1 MGGTHK
7 SGHAATVAEAG
18 RKAELARDYYEDT
31 KAKELKELDKKEV
44 KLLDELRKSLKTTDS
59 IPNRTSMLVER
70 IRRGKE
76 DDEEEDN
83 GGKEGVLRTKT
94 KGRDR
99 DDDGEKEEKETMIL
113 RDEKTKTKTK
123 TYVSKADRKRL
134 KKRRREE
141 QQKEQNSTTT
151 KTTQGGGQSDD
162 DSFLK

>member
-59 IPNRTSMLVER
+59 IPNRTSMLMKR

-76 DDEEEDN
+76 DKEEDN

-113 RDEKTKTKTK
+113 RDEKTKTKT
-123 TYVSKADRKRL
+123 YVSKADRKRL

-141 QQKEQNSTTT
+141 QQKEQHNHQNHTRRRIEWRRLVF
-151 KTTQGGGQSDD
+151 KVNI
-162 DSFLK
+162 

>member
-59 IPNRTSMLVER
+59 IPNRTSMLMKR

-76 DDEEEDN
+76 DKEEDN

-99 DDDGEKEEKETMIL
+99 DDDREKEEKETMIL

>member
-7 SGHAATVAEAG
+7 SGHAATVAEAH
-18 RKAELARDYYEDT
+18 RKAELARDHYEDT

-59 IPNRTSMLVER
+59 IPNRTSMLMKR

-76 DDEEEDN
+76 EDEEEDN

-94 KGRDR
+94 KGRDS
-99 DDDGEKEEKETMIL
+99 DDDREKEEKQTMIL
-113 RDEKTKTKTK
+113 RDEKTKKTK

-141 QQKEQNSTTT
+141 QQKEQHNHQNHTRRRIE
-151 KTTQGGGQSDD
+151 
-162 DSFLK
+162 

>member
-7 SGHAATVAEAG
+7 SGHAATVAEAS
-18 RKAELARDYYEDT
+18 RKAELARDHYEDT

-59 IPNRTSMLVER
+59 IPNRTSMLMKR
-70 IRRGKE
+70 IQRGKE
-76 DDEEEDN
+76 DKEEDN
-83 GGKEGVLRTKT
+83 RGKEGVLRTKT

-99 DDDGEKEEKETMIL
+99 DDDREKEEKETMIF
-113 RDEKTKTKTK
+113 RDEKTKTK

-141 QQKEQNSTTT
+141 QQKEQHHHQNHTRRRTE
-151 KTTQGGGQSDD
+151 
-162 DSFLK
+162 

>member
-59 IPNRTSMLVER
+59 IPNRTSMLMKR

-76 DDEEEDN
+76 DKEEDN
-83 GGKEGVLRTKT
+83 GGKEGVVRTKP

-99 DDDGEKEEKETMIL
+99 DDDREKEEKETMNL
-113 RDEKTKTKTK
+113 RDEKTKTK

-141 QQKEQNSTTT
+141 QKEQHQNHTTHAR
-151 KTTQGGGQSDD
+151 KRIE
-162 DSFLK
+162 

>member
-18 RKAELARDYYEDT
+18 RKAELARDYYEAT

-70 IRRGKE
+70 IQRGKE
-76 DDEEEDN
+76 DKEEDN
-83 GGKEGVLRTKT
+83 RRKEGVLRTKT

-99 DDDGEKEEKETMIL
+99 DDDREKEEKETMIL

>member
-99 DDDGEKEEKETMIL
+99 DDDGEKEEKETMMVL
-113 RDEKTKTKTK
+113 RDEKTKTK

-141 QQKEQNSTTT
+141 QKEQHQNHTTHAR
-151 KTTQGGGQSDD
+151 KRIE
-162 DSFLK
+162 

>member
-59 IPNRTSMLVER
+59 IPNRTSMLMKR

-76 DDEEEDN
+76 DKEEDN

-113 RDEKTKTKTK
+113 RDEKTKTKT
-123 TYVSKADRKRL
+123 YVSKADRKRL

-141 QQKEQNSTTT
+141 QQKEQHNHQNHTRRRIE
-151 KTTQGGGQSDD
+151 
-162 DSFLK
+162 

>member
-18 RKAELARDYYEDT
+18 RKAELARDHYEDT

-44 KLLDELRKSLKTTDS
+44 KLLDELRKWLKTTDS
-59 IPNRTSMLVER
+59 IPNRTSMLMKR

-76 DDEEEDN
+76 EEEEDN

-99 DDDGEKEEKETMIL
+99 DDDREKEEKETMIL
-113 RDEKTKTKTK
+113 RDEKTKTK

-141 QQKEQNSTTT
+141 QQKEQHDHQNHTRRRIE
-151 KTTQGGGQSDD
+151 
-162 DSFLK
+162 

>member
-59 IPNRTSMLVER
+59 IPNRTSMLMKR

-76 DDEEEDN
+76 DKEEDN

-99 DDDGEKEEKETMIL
+99 DDDGEKEEKETMNL
-113 RDEKTKTKTK
+113 RDEKTKTK

-141 QQKEQNSTTT
+141 QQKEQHNHQNHTRRRIE
-151 KTTQGGGQSDD
+151 
-162 DSFLK
+162 

>member
-31 KAKELKELDKKEV
+31 KAKELKELDKNEV

-59 IPNRTSMLVER
+59 IPNRTSMLMKR

-76 DDEEEDN
+76 DKEEDN
-83 GGKEGVLRTKT
+83 GGKEGVVRTKT

-99 DDDGEKEEKETMIL
+99 DDDREKEEKETMNL
-113 RDEKTKTKTK
+113 RDEKTKTK

-141 QQKEQNSTTT
+141 QQKEQHNHQNHTRRRIE
-151 KTTQGGGQSDD
+151 
-162 DSFLK
+162 

>member
-59 IPNRTSMLVER
+59 IPNRTSMLMKR

-76 DDEEEDN
+76 EEEEDN

-99 DDDGEKEEKETMIL
+99 DDDREKEEKETMIL
-113 RDEKTKTKTK
+113 RDEKTKTK

-141 QQKEQNSTTT
+141 QQKEQHNHQNHTRRRIE
-151 KTTQGGGQSDD
+151 
-162 DSFLK
+162 

>member
-18 RKAELARDYYEDT
+18 RKAELAREYYEDT

-59 IPNRTSMLVER
+59 IPNRTSMLMKR
-70 IRRGKE
+70 IQRGKE
-76 DDEEEDN
+76 DKEEDN
-83 GGKEGVLRTKT
+83 RGKEGVLRTKT

-99 DDDGEKEEKETMIL
+99 DDDREKEEKETMIF
-113 RDEKTKTKTK
+113 REEKTKTK

-141 QQKEQNSTTT
+141 QQKEQHHHQNHTRRRTE
-151 KTTQGGGQSDD
+151 
-162 DSFLK
+162 

>member
-113 RDEKTKTKTK
+113 RDEKTKTKT
-123 TYVSKADRKRL
+123 YVSKADRKRL

-141 QQKEQNSTTT
+141 QKEQHQNHTTHAR
-151 KTTQGGGQSDD
+151 KRIEHIES
-162 DSFLK
+162 

>member
-83 GGKEGVLRTKT
+83 GGKEGVLRTKKT

-113 RDEKTKTKTK
+113 RDEKTKTKT
-123 TYVSKADRKRL
+123 YVSKADRKRL

-141 QQKEQNSTTT
+141 QKEQHQNHTTHAR
-151 KTTQGGGQSDD
+151 KRIE
-162 DSFLK
+162 

>member
-59 IPNRTSMLVER
+59 FPNRTSMLMKR

-76 DDEEEDN
+76 EEEEEEDN

-99 DDDGEKEEKETMIL
+99 DDDREKEEKETMIL
-113 RDEKTKTKTK
+113 RDEKTKTK

-141 QQKEQNSTTT
+141 QQKEQHNHQNHTRRRIE
-151 KTTQGGGQSDD
+151 
-162 DSFLK
+162 

>member
-59 IPNRTSMLVER
+59 IPNRTSMLMKR

-76 DDEEEDN
+76 DKEEDN
-83 GGKEGVLRTKT
+83 GGKEGVVRTKT

-99 DDDGEKEEKETMIL
+99 DDDREKEEKETMNL
-113 RDEKTKTKTK
+113 RDEKTKTK

-141 QQKEQNSTTT
+141 QQKEQHNHQNHTRRRIEWRRLV
-151 KTTQGGGQSDD
+151 
-162 DSFLK
+162 F

>member
-59 IPNRTSMLVER
+59 IPNRTSMLMKR

-76 DDEEEDN
+76 DKEEDN
-83 GGKEGVLRTKT
+83 GGKEGVVRTIT

-99 DDDGEKEEKETMIL
+99 DDDREKEEKETMNL
-113 RDEKTKTKTK
+113 RDEKTKTK

-141 QQKEQNSTTT
+141 QQKEQHNHQNHTRRRIE
-151 KTTQGGGQSDD
+151 
-162 DSFLK
+162 

>member
-59 IPNRTSMLVER
+59 IPNRTSMLMKR

-76 DDEEEDN
+76 DKEEDN
-83 GGKEGVLRTKT
+83 GGKEGVVRTKT

-99 DDDGEKEEKETMIL
+99 DYDREKEEKETMIL
-113 RDEKTKTKTK
+113 RDEKTKTK

-141 QQKEQNSTTT
+141 QKEQHQNHTTPAR
-151 KTTQGGGQSDD
+151 KRIEHIESRHCE
-162 DSFLK
+162 

>member
-1 MGGTHK
+1 MTGAGHK
-7 SGHAATVAEAG
+7 SGHAANVAEAH
-18 RKAELARDYYEDT
+18 RKAELAREHEEAT
-31 KAKELKELDKKEV
+31 KSKQGSANRVLDVKET

-59 IPNRTSMLVER
+59 IPNRTSMLMKR

-76 DDEEEDN
+76 EEEEEDN

-99 DDDGEKEEKETMIL
+99 DDDREKEEKETMIL
-113 RDEKTKTKTK
+113 RDEKTKTK

-141 QQKEQNSTTT
+141 QKEQHQNHTTHAR
-151 KTTQGGGQSDD
+151 KRIE
-162 DSFLK
+162 